1 MNAGISIIVSLVQFV
16 LHLKCIAKV
25 NKALGEIRHY
35 IRCRNR
41 SVTLKRAGTDA
52 GTGRR
57 THAAGP
63 GPLNPVKTSRD
74 CVMCVL
80 GIAISRYVHLLH
92 LTVASLAL
100 SLTNTLPQIRTPL

>member
-74 CVMCVL
+74 V
-80 GIAISRYVHLLH
+80 
-92 LTVASLAL
+92 
-100 SLTNTLPQIRTPL
+100 